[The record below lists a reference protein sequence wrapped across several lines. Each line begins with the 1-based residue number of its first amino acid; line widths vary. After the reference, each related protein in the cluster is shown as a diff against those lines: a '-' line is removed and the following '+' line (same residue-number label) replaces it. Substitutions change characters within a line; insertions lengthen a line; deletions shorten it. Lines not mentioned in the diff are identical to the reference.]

1 MTIVLAMSLDYMT
14 CDHVTGMCGPPSGH
28 ISAGH
33 SSTLSQGWFP
43 VRKRTG
49 TLRIW
54 ERGARAYMGVQS
66 PWSGGQGE
74 APLKLKAFT
83 AEESKFV
90 TLI

>member
-1 MTIVLAMSLDYMT
+1 
-14 CDHVTGMCGPPSGH
+14 
-28 ISAGH
+28 
-33 SSTLSQGWFP
+33 
-43 VRKRTG
+43 
-49 TLRIW
+49 
-54 ERGARAYMGVQS
+54 MGVQS